1 LLCRF
6 NLADTY
12 VGKEEAD
19 GENFLIEAAEDA
31 PRPFHCILDT
41 GLKRTSSGSKVFAA
55 LKGALDGG
63 LEIPHN
69 EKRMVG
75 YDKGKKKMDA
85 EVLAKYILGGH
96 VEEYMETMQ
105 EEEPEK
111 YQSHFSK
118 YIESGFEPG
127 EAEDLFK
134 VSGLTALGGDDL

>member
-1 LLCRF
+1 
-6 NLADTY
+6 
-12 VGKEEAD
+12 
-19 GENFLIEAAEDA
+19 
-31 PRPFHCILDT
+31 
-41 GLKRTSSGSKVFAA
+41 
-55 LKGALDGG
+55 
-63 LEIPHN
+63 
-69 EKRMVG
+69 MVG

-134 VSGLTALGGDDL
+134 VRHPSHVSWGSLPPSPLTNISCHC